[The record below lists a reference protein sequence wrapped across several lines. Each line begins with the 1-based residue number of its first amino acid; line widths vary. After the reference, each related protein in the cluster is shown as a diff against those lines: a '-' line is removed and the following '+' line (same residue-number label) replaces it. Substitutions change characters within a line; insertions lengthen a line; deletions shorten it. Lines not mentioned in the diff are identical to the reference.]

1 MIWIWSFFGGLVGTV
16 FMDFTVS
23 LLTRAGISSGLEGL
37 LGRWVMGFRQG
48 KFVID
53 GHNER
58 LIPATDQENRVAK
71 YFHFIVGGG
80 VVALGYPLWLL
91 LTEIS
96 LAGAPILDG
105 LIYGIATLAI
115 TWFVQYPPFGFG
127 ACGRYAPEGA
137 QPLLSTIPMHVA
149 YGLGLGLILQIASA

>member
-1 MIWIWSFFGGLVGTV
+1 MIWIWSFIGGLVGTV

-53 GHNER
+53 GHKER
-58 LIPATDQENRVAK
+58 LILATDQENRVAK

-96 LAGAPILDG
+96 LAGAPILEG

-115 TWFVQYPPFGFG
+115 AWFVQYPPFGFG
-127 ACGRYAPEGA
+127 VCGHSAPLRLA
-137 QPLLSTIPMHVA
+137 QERLC
-149 YGLGLGLILQIASA
+149 

>member
-37 LGRWVMGFRQG
+37 LGRWVMGFGQG

-53 GHNER
+53 GHKER
-58 LIPATDQENRVAK
+58 LIPTTDQENRVAK

-105 LIYGIATLAI
+105 IIYGIATLAI
-115 TWFVQYPPFGFG
+115 AWFVQYPPFGFG
-127 ACGRYAPEGA
+127 ICGRYSPEGT
-137 QPLLSTIPMHVA
+137 QPILATIPMHVA